1 MDRNGGAESV
11 LVKEGAEESQKTV
24 RVGTPVCRFSSLQRF
39 CDGNIALSEQLKEL
53 NNALFSLIE

>member
-1 MDRNGGAESV
+1 M
-11 LVKEGAEESQKTV
+11 LVKEGTEESQKTV

-53 NNALFSLIE
+53 NNAFFSLIE